1 MICFGIRSWISLLI
15 ASFNSSISPA
25 VSSRRPA
32 RTGYFARREREPE
45 ERVSRT
51 AKVLPMTGAS
61 PVVTS
66 SKMVITEP
74 QCFDDVKEISEH
86 LKERRSVIVNLE
98 TVTKEDQRRII
109 DFLSGATYVI
119 DGSMQKISSLI
130 YLITPKNVEIQ
141 NDIEKKED
149 VENAESI
156 DNIKNAD
163 VEQGEN
169 VNDVRL
175 AVKKKYFKKIKW
187 TI

>member
-1 MICFGIRSWISLLI
+1 MSAAMINRFMGMLGL
-15 ASFNSSISPA
+15 NENEDYEEEEVVDTEPDTYE
-25 VSSRRPA
+25 RPA
-32 RTGYFARREREPE
+32 RAGFFGKREKDSE
-45 ERVSRT
+45 ERISRS

-109 DFLSGATYVI
+109 DFLSGATFVTE
-119 DGSMQKISSLI
+119 GSIQKISTLI

-141 NDIEKKED
+141 NDIEKAQYRSKL
-149 VENAESI
+149 SFSWM
-156 DNIKNAD
+156 K
-163 VEQGEN
+163 
-169 VNDVRL
+169 
-175 AVKKKYFKKIKW
+175 
-187 TI
+187 

>member
-1 MICFGIRSWISLLI
+1 MSAAMINKFMGMLGLVDDGEEVIDE
-15 ASFNSSISPA
+15 
-25 VSSRRPA
+25 VEEVVEETYERPVRA
-32 RTGYFARREREPE
+32 GYFGKREPE
-45 ERVSRT
+45 EKISRS

-109 DFLSGATYVI
+109 DFLSGAIYVI

-141 NDIEKKED
+141 NDIEKSQYRSKL
-149 VENAESI
+149 SFSWM
-156 DNIKNAD
+156 K
-163 VEQGEN
+163 
-169 VNDVRL
+169 
-175 AVKKKYFKKIKW
+175 
-187 TI
+187 

>member
-1 MICFGIRSWISLLI
+1 MSAAMINKFMGMLGLAEPIDEEEYMEEE
-15 ASFNSSISPA
+15 A
-25 VSSRRPA
+25 VEETVEVKQPLKI
-32 RTGYFARREREPE
+32 GYFANRFTNREQDSE
-45 ERVSRT
+45 EKISRS

-86 LKERRSVIVNLE
+86 LKDRRSVIVNLE
-98 TVTKEDQRRII
+98 TVTKDDQRRII

-141 NDIEKKED
+141 NDIEKAQYRSKL
-149 VENAESI
+149 SFSWM
-156 DNIKNAD
+156 K
-163 VEQGEN
+163 
-169 VNDVRL
+169 
-175 AVKKKYFKKIKW
+175 
-187 TI
+187 

>member
-1 MICFGIRSWISLLI
+1 MSAAMINKFMGMLGLAEPIDEEDYIEEE
-15 ASFNSSISPA
+15 A
-25 VSSRRPA
+25 VEETVEA
-32 RTGYFARREREPE
+32 RQPLKIGYFANRFTNREQYSE
-45 ERVSRT
+45 EKISRS

-86 LKERRSVIVNLE
+86 LKDRRSVIVNLE
-98 TVTKEDQRRII
+98 TVTKDDQRRII

-141 NDIEKKED
+141 NDIEKAQYRSKL
-149 VENAESI
+149 SFSWM
-156 DNIKNAD
+156 K
-163 VEQGEN
+163 
-169 VNDVRL
+169 
-175 AVKKKYFKKIKW
+175 
-187 TI
+187 

>member
-1 MICFGIRSWISLLI
+1 MSAAMINKFMGMLGLVEESDEFVDEVEEKVEEIYE
-15 ASFNSSISPA
+15 
-25 VSSRRPA
+25 RPA
-32 RTGYFARREREPE
+32 RAGYLGNFGRRESE
-45 ERVSRT
+45 EKITRS

-74 QCFDDVKEISEH
+74 QCFDDVKEISDH

-141 NDIEKKED
+141 NDIEKTQYRNKL
-149 VENAESI
+149 SFSWM
-156 DNIKNAD
+156 K
-163 VEQGEN
+163 
-169 VNDVRL
+169 
-175 AVKKKYFKKIKW
+175 
-187 TI
+187 

>member
-1 MICFGIRSWISLLI
+1 MS
-15 ASFNSSISPA
+15 AA
-25 VSSRRPA
+25 VINKFMGMLGLAEPIDDEEEYMEEEAVEETVEARQPA
-32 RTGYFARREREPE
+32 RVGYFANRFTNREQGE
-45 ERVSRT
+45 ERITRS

-86 LKERRSVIVNLE
+86 LKDRRSVIVNLE
-98 TVTKEDQRRII
+98 TVTKDDQRRII

-141 NDIEKKED
+141 NDIEKAQYRSKL
-149 VENAESI
+149 SFSWM
-156 DNIKNAD
+156 K
-163 VEQGEN
+163 
-169 VNDVRL
+169 
-175 AVKKKYFKKIKW
+175 
-187 TI
+187 

>member
-1 MICFGIRSWISLLI
+1 MINKFMGMLGL
-15 ASFNSSISPA
+15 
-25 VSSRRPA
+25 VDTEEDYVDEVEETVEEVYERPVRA
-32 RTGYFARREREPE
+32 GYFGKKDSE
-45 ERVSRT
+45 EKISRS

-141 NDIEKKED
+141 NDIEKTQYRSKL
-149 VENAESI
+149 SFSWM
-156 DNIKNAD
+156 K
-163 VEQGEN
+163 
-169 VNDVRL
+169 
-175 AVKKKYFKKIKW
+175 
-187 TI
+187 

>member
-1 MICFGIRSWISLLI
+1 MSAAMINKFMGMLGLAEPIDDEEYVEEEMVEETVETKQPLKI
-15 ASFNSSISPA
+15 
-25 VSSRRPA
+25 
-32 RTGYFARREREPE
+32 GYFANRFTNREQEGE
-45 ERVSRT
+45 ERISRS

-86 LKERRSVIVNLE
+86 LKDRRSVIVNLE
-98 TVTKEDQRRII
+98 TVTKDDQRRII

-141 NDIEKKED
+141 NDIEKAQYRSKL
-149 VENAESI
+149 SFSWM
-156 DNIKNAD
+156 K
-163 VEQGEN
+163 
-169 VNDVRL
+169 
-175 AVKKKYFKKIKW
+175 
-187 TI
+187 

>member
-1 MICFGIRSWISLLI
+1 MSAAMISKFMGMLGLNEAEEYDEEEVVDEIEETYE
-15 ASFNSSISPA
+15 
-25 VSSRRPA
+25 RPA
-32 RTGYFARREREPE
+32 RTGYFARRERDTE
-45 ERVSRT
+45 EKVSRT

-74 QCFDDVKEISEH
+74 QCFDDVKEISDH
-86 LKERRSVIVNLE
+86 LKDRRSVIVNLE

-141 NDIEKKED
+141 NDIEKTQYRSKL
-149 VENAESI
+149 SFSWM
-156 DNIKNAD
+156 K
-163 VEQGEN
+163 
-169 VNDVRL
+169 
-175 AVKKKYFKKIKW
+175 
-187 TI
+187 

>member
-1 MICFGIRSWISLLI
+1 MSAAMINRFMGMLGL
-15 ASFNSSISPA
+15 NENEEYEEEEEE
-25 VSSRRPA
+25 VETVQDTYERPA
-32 RTGYFARREREPE
+32 RAGFFGKRDTE
-45 ERVSRT
+45 ERISRS

-109 DFLSGATYVI
+109 DFLSGATFVTE
-119 DGSMQKISSLI
+119 GSIQKISTLI

-141 NDIEKKED
+141 NDIEKAQYRSKL
-149 VENAESI
+149 SFSWM
-156 DNIKNAD
+156 K
-163 VEQGEN
+163 
-169 VNDVRL
+169 
-175 AVKKKYFKKIKW
+175 
-187 TI
+187 

>member
-1 MICFGIRSWISLLI
+1 MSAAMISKFMGMLGLVDDGEEVIDE
-15 ASFNSSISPA
+15 AEE
-25 VSSRRPA
+25 VVEEVVERPVRA
-32 RTGYFARREREPE
+32 GYFGRRDTE
-45 ERVSRT
+45 EKISRS

-74 QCFDDVKEISEH
+74 QCFDDVKEISDH

-109 DFLSGATYVI
+109 DFLSGATYVT

-141 NDIEKKED
+141 NDIEKSQYRSKL
-149 VENAESI
+149 SFSWM
-156 DNIKNAD
+156 K
-163 VEQGEN
+163 
-169 VNDVRL
+169 
-175 AVKKKYFKKIKW
+175 
-187 TI
+187 

>member
-1 MICFGIRSWISLLI
+1 MSAAMISKFMGMLGLNEVDEYDEEEI
-15 ASFNSSISPA
+15 
-25 VSSRRPA
+25 VDEVEETYERPA
-32 RTGYFARREREPE
+32 RNGYFARRERDTE

-109 DFLSGATYVI
+109 DFLSGATYVV
-119 DGSMQKISSLI
+119 DGSIQKISTLI
-130 YLITPKNVEIQ
+130 YLITPKSVEIQ
-141 NDIEKKED
+141 NDIEKAQYRSKL
-149 VENAESI
+149 SFSWM
-156 DNIKNAD
+156 K
-163 VEQGEN
+163 
-169 VNDVRL
+169 
-175 AVKKKYFKKIKW
+175 
-187 TI
+187 